1 VPRPRRVSLDEASRL
16 TVPSRDTLSASAYVL
31 AWAAT
36 LLDQFGHVALAG
48 DLAGIAILVFLIL
61 EFPRQRRY
69 AQILFLAL
77 TGIGLIGVATAAD
90 PVGLFLA
97 AWRRGAAYGAFFLAL
112 SSLRDAAET
121 SKLVRR
127 CGQHLVA
134 QPPGRRYAA
143 LTGGGHLFGIIL
155 SYGAIELLGA
165 MVMRA
170 NTLQAAGGSEAIRAL
185 RTRRML
191 MAIYRGFAVM
201 NCWSPLNLMTAVV
214 STAVPAAPMR
224 MLLPIAF
231 VVSIGMAVIGWLEDR
246 LSAARVATSG
256 GKRPVTT
263 ESWSI
268 HLRILALVGLVML
281 LAELGSIVMGVSL
294 VAAVT
299 LTVPLVGLGWA
310 IVQAWRF
317 VGGANHLARTIGVLR
332 RRAGR
337 FFLRV
342 PNFRSEATVLAGS
355 GFMGVAVGGALPVA
369 GLAPVI
375 GHLPP
380 VAVPLLV
387 PVILIATGQLGLN
400 PVAVI
405 ALLGAAMPNPAAFGI
420 SPAILAFACML
431 GWGLGVSMTPMSA
444 SAITTARW
452 AGVSPWTVST
462 AWNAAFTFS
471 ALVFS
476 WLVIAALFTVL

>member
-1 VPRPRRVSLDEASRL
+1 L
-16 TVPSRDTLSASAYVL
+16 TSPSRDTLSATAYLL
-31 AWAAT
+31 AWVAT
-36 LLDQFGHVALAG
+36 LFDQFGNLPIAG
-48 DLAGIAILVFLIL
+48 DLAGMAMLVFLIL

-77 TGIGLIGVATAAD
+77 TGIGLIGVAIAAD
-90 PVGLFLA
+90 PIGLFLA

-155 SYGAIELLGA
+155 SYGAIDLLGA

-170 NTLQAAGGSEAIRAL
+170 NTLQAAGGSEAIRTL

-201 NCWSPLNLMTAVV
+201 NCWNPLNLMTAVV

-224 MLLPIAF
+224 LLLPIAF
-231 VVSIGMAVIGWLEDR
+231 VVSLGMAAIGWLEDR
-246 LSAARVATSG
+246 LSAARQATAG
-256 GKRPVTT
+256 GTRPQTT
-263 ESWSI
+263 ESWTI
-268 HLRILALVGLVML
+268 HLRIVALVGFVML
-281 LAELGSIVMGVSL
+281 LAELGSILIGVSL

-299 LTVPLVGLGWA
+299 LIVPLAGLVWA
-310 IVQAWRF
+310 IVQAWNF
-317 VGGANHLARTIGVLR
+317 ITSANPIPRIAVILST
-332 RRAGR
+332 RATR
-337 FFLRV
+337 FFQRV

-355 GFMGVAVGGALPVA
+355 GFMGVAVGGALPAA
-369 GLAPVI
+369 GLAPFI
-375 GHLPP
+375 AHLPP

-387 PVILIATGQLGLN
+387 PVILIATGQIGLN
-400 PVAVI
+400 PVAII
-405 ALLGAAMPNPAAFGI
+405 ALLGAAMPDPAAFGI
-420 SPAILAFACML
+420 SPAVLAFACML
-431 GWGLGVSMTPMSA
+431 GWGLAVNMTPMSA

-462 AWNAAFTFS
+462 AWNASFTFS
-471 ALVFS
+471 ALLLS
-476 WLVIAALFTVL
+476 WLAIVALFILL

>member
-1 VPRPRRVSLDEASRL
+1 
-16 TVPSRDTLSASAYVL
+16 
-31 AWAAT
+31 
-36 LLDQFGHVALAG
+36 
-48 DLAGIAILVFLIL
+48 
-61 EFPRQRRY
+61 
-69 AQILFLAL
+69 
-77 TGIGLIGVATAAD
+77 
-90 PVGLFLA
+90 
-97 AWRRGAAYGAFFLAL
+97 
-112 SSLRDAAET
+112 
-121 SKLVRR
+121 
-127 CGQHLVA
+127 
-134 QPPGRRYAA
+134 
-143 LTGGGHLFGIIL
+143 
-155 SYGAIELLGA
+155 

-170 NTLQAAGGSEAIRAL
+170 NTLQAAGGSEEIRAL

-231 VVSIGMAVIGWLEDR
+231 VASVGMAAIGWLEDR
-246 LSAARVATSG
+246 LSAARLATSG
-256 GKRPVTT
+256 GRRPVTT

-281 LAELGSIVMGVSL
+281 LAELGSIVLNVSL

-317 VGGANHLARTIGVLR
+317 VSSANHLARTAGVLR

-337 FFLRV
+337 FFPRV

-355 GFMGVAVGGALPVA
+355 GFMGVAVGGALPAA
-369 GLAPVI
+369 GLAPFIAHV
-375 GHLPP
+375 PP
-380 VAVPLLV
+380 IAVPLLV
-387 PVILIATGQLGLN
+387 PVILIATGQIGLN

-405 ALLGAAMPNPAAFGI
+405 ALLGAAMPDPMAFGI
-420 SPAILAFACML
+420 SPAVLAFACML

-452 AGVSPWTVST
+452 AGVSPWTVATS
-462 AWNAAFTFS
+462 WNIAFTF
-471 ALVFS
+471 
-476 WLVIAALFTVL
+476 AALLFAWLAIVALFILI

>member
-1 VPRPRRVSLDEASRL
+1 MNCAQLNEVPRL
-16 TVPSRDTLSASAYVL
+16 TAPSRDTLSASAYVF
-31 AWAAT
+31 AWGAT
-36 LLDQFGHVALAG
+36 LLDQFGHLPFAG
-48 DLAGIAILVFLIL
+48 DLAGMAILVFLIL

-69 AQILFLAL
+69 AQVLFLAL
-77 TGIGLIGVATAAD
+77 TGIGLVGVATAAD

-170 NTLQAAGGSEAIRAL
+170 NTLQAAGGSEAVRAL

-231 VVSIGMAVIGWLEDR
+231 VVSVGMAAIGWLEDR
-246 LSAARVATSG
+246 LSAARMATSG
-256 GKRPVTT
+256 GRRPATT

-281 LAELGSIVMGVSL
+281 LAELGSIGLGVSL

-317 VGGANHLARTIGVLR
+317 VSGANHLARTAGVLR

-355 GFMGVAVGGALPVA
+355 GFMGVAVGGALPAA
-369 GLAPVI
+369 GLAPFI
-375 GHLPP
+375 AHLPP
-380 VAVPLLV
+380 IAVPLLV

-405 ALLGAAMPNPAAFGI
+405 ALLGAAMPDPAAFGI
-420 SPAILAFACML
+420 SPAILAFSCML

-471 ALVFS
+471 ALVLS
-476 WLVIAALFTVL
+476 WLIIAALFTVL

>member
-1 VPRPRRVSLDEASRL
+1 M
-16 TVPSRDTLSASAYVL
+16 TVPSRDTLSASVYVF
-31 AWAAT
+31 AWGAT
-36 LLDQFGHVALAG
+36 LLDQFGHLPFAG

-61 EFPRQRRY
+61 EFSRQRRY
-69 AQILFLAL
+69 AQVLFLAL
-77 TGIGLIGVATAAD
+77 TGIGLVGVVTATD
-90 PVGLFLA
+90 PLGLFLA

-170 NTLQAAGGSEAIRAL
+170 NTLQAAGGSEAVRAL

-231 VVSIGMAVIGWLEDR
+231 VVSVGMAAIGWLEDR
-246 LSAARVATSG
+246 LSAARMATSG
-256 GKRPVTT
+256 GTRPVTS

-281 LAELGSIVMGVSL
+281 LAELGSMIMGVSL

-317 VGGANHLARTIGVLR
+317 VSGANHFARTAGVLR

-355 GFMGVAVGGALPVA
+355 GFMGVAVGGALPAA
-369 GLAPVI
+369 GLAPFI
-375 GHLPP
+375 AHLPP
-380 VAVPLLV
+380 IAVPLLV
-387 PVILIATGQLGLN
+387 PVMLIATGQLGLN

-405 ALLGAAMPNPAAFGI
+405 ALLGAAMPDPAAFGI
-420 SPAILAFACML
+420 SPAILAFSCML

>member
-1 VPRPRRVSLDEASRL
+1 MTA
-16 TVPSRDTLSASAYVL
+16 PSRDTLSASAYVF
-31 AWAAT
+31 AWGAT
-36 LLDQFGHVALAG
+36 LLDQFGHLPFAG
-48 DLAGIAILVFLIL
+48 DMAGIAILVFLIL

-69 AQILFLAL
+69 AQVLFLAL
-77 TGIGLIGVATAAD
+77 TGIGLVGVATAAD

-170 NTLQAAGGSEAIRAL
+170 NTLQAAGGSEAVRSL

-231 VVSIGMAVIGWLEDR
+231 VVSVGMAAIGWLEDR
-246 LSAARVATSG
+246 LSAARMATSG
-256 GKRPVTT
+256 GRRPATT

-281 LAELGSIVMGVSL
+281 LAELGSIGLGVSL

-317 VGGANHLARTIGVLR
+317 VSGANHLARTAGVLR

-355 GFMGVAVGGALPVA
+355 GFMGVAVGGALPAA
-369 GLAPVI
+369 GLAPFI
-375 GHLPP
+375 AHLPP
-380 VAVPLLV
+380 IAVPLLV

-405 ALLGAAMPNPAAFGI
+405 ALLGAAMPDPAAFGI
-420 SPAILAFACML
+420 SPAILAFSCML

-471 ALVFS
+471 ALVLS
-476 WLVIAALFTVL
+476 WLIIAALFTVL

>member
-1 VPRPRRVSLDEASRL
+1 MNCAQLNEVPRL
-16 TVPSRDTLSASAYVL
+16 TAPSRDTLSASAYVF
-31 AWAAT
+31 AWGAT
-36 LLDQFGHVALAG
+36 LLDQFGHLPFAG
-48 DLAGIAILVFLIL
+48 DLAGMAILVFLIL

-69 AQILFLAL
+69 AQVLFLAL

-170 NTLQAAGGSEAIRAL
+170 NTLQAAGGSEAVRSL

-231 VVSIGMAVIGWLEDR
+231 VVSVGMAAIGWLEDR
-246 LSAARVATSG
+246 LSAARMATSG
-256 GKRPVTT
+256 GRRPATT

-281 LAELGSIVMGVSL
+281 LAELGSIGLGVSL

-317 VGGANHLARTIGVLR
+317 VSGANHLARTAGVLR

-355 GFMGVAVGGALPVA
+355 GFMGVAVGGALPAA
-369 GLAPVI
+369 GLAPFI
-375 GHLPP
+375 AHLPP
-380 VAVPLLV
+380 IAVPLLV

-405 ALLGAAMPNPAAFGI
+405 ALLGAAMPDPAAFGI
-420 SPAILAFACML
+420 SPAILAFSCML

-476 WLVIAALFTVL
+476 WMIIAALFTVL

>member
-1 VPRPRRVSLDEASRL
+1 LNTP
-16 TVPSRDTLSASAYVL
+16 TRDTISATAYVL

-36 LLDQFGHVALAG
+36 LLDQFAGLPVAG
-48 DLAGIAILVFLIL
+48 DLAGLAMLVFLIL
-61 EFPRQRRY
+61 EFPRQRRF
-69 AQILFLAL
+69 AKILFLAL
-77 TGIGLIGVATAAD
+77 TGIGLMGVAVAAD
-90 PVGLFLA
+90 PGALFLS

-121 SKLVRR
+121 SRLVRR

-170 NTLQAAGGSEAIRAL
+170 NTIAAAGGSEATRKL

-224 MLLPIAF
+224 TLLPIAF
-231 VVSIGMAVIGWLEDR
+231 VVSVGMTAIGWLEDR
-246 LSAARVATSG
+246 LSAARQATAG
-256 GKRPVTT
+256 GGRPQTT
-263 ESWSI
+263 ERWSI
-268 HLRILALVGLVML
+268 HLRIVALVGVVML
-281 LAELGSIVMGVSL
+281 LAELGSVFFGVSL
-294 VAAVT
+294 VASVT
-299 LTVPLVGLGWA
+299 LIVPLVGLAWA
-310 IVQAWRF
+310 LVQARNF
-317 VGGANHLARTIGVLR
+317 ITAGSPVRRTAAILR
-332 RRAGR
+332 RRSGR
-337 FFLRV
+337 FFDRV
-342 PNFRSEATVLAGS
+342 PSFRSEATVLAGS
-355 GFMGVAVGGALPVA
+355 GFMGVAVGGALPVGA
-369 GLAPVI
+369 LAPLI
-375 GHLPP
+375 AHLPP

-405 ALLGAAMPNPAAFGI
+405 ALLGAAMPDPAAFGI
-420 SPAILAFACML
+420 SPAVLAFACML
-431 GWGLGVSMTPMSA
+431 GWGLAVNMTPMSA

-462 AWNAAFTFS
+462 TWNAAFTLS
-471 ALVFS
+471 ALVFA
-476 WLVIAALFTVL
+476 WLAIAALFVVF